1 MILATEEQLAIIL
14 DITERRVRQ
23 LFKDDRVKEGTYPL
37 ISCIQ
42 KYIKQ
47 TRDGDINYVTL
58 KTLAEITNLSEKTVR
73 KYTKEGLFKK
83 LKNGKYDLKSSLK
96 SYLESRDERNRKKEI
111 DRKIAE
117 VKLNIMESNYHSN
130 EDIEYIL
137 TDMLMRFKSKLN
149 STAYKIDNEIDD
161 IKEFD
166 RIEYLKNI
174 LTKTLDELSE
184 YNPPN
189 KGDKNV

>member
-14 DITERRVRQ
+14 NITERRVRQ

-42 KYIKQ
+42 KYIQQ

-83 LKNGKYDLKSSLK
+83 LDNGKYNLKENIK
-96 SYLESRDERNRKKEI
+96 RYLESKDERNKKKEI

-117 VKLNIMESNYHSN
+117 VKLEVMQGNYHST
-130 EDIEYIL
+130 EDVEYIL

-149 STAYKIDNEIDD
+149 STAYKIDNEIED
-161 IKEFD
+161 IKECD
-166 RIEYLKNI
+166 RLDYLKNI
-174 LTKTLDELSE
+174 LISTLDELSE
-184 YNPPN
+184 YQPP
-189 KGDKNV
+189 KEDDKNV